1 MRPKT
6 IPTARHSSSARADG
20 HRFLSIDHEGYD
32 VTRWLN
38 EQGIA
43 AFVLKY
49 RLANEPGS
57 TYKVD
62 GR

>member
-1 MRPKT
+1 
-6 IPTARHSSSARADG
+6 
-20 HRFLSIDHEGYD
+20 LSIDHEGYD
-32 VTRWLN
+32 VARWLN